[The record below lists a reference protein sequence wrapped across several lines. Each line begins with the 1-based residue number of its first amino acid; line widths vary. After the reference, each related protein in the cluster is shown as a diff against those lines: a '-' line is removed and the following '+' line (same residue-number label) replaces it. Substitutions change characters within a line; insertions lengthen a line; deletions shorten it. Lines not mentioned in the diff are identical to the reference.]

1 VVGTPD
7 DFRRE
12 ACTLRRWYKEGTLW
26 APASRSTQRNTF
38 MSEFEILILGRLSR
52 VSRSRARHGFANP
65 RGYPGMGGTGTGT
78 GRLKV
83 THRKPTPVARVW
95 RVFPGTRITK
105 RHMRH
110 ISLPPPTSI
119 RPQTQQH
126 AQDMS
131 PNTTTRRWG
140 GGEKDEGGDGPSCPS
155 P

>member
-1 VVGTPD
+1 MSL
-7 DFRRE
+7 
-12 ACTLRRWYKEGTLW
+12 ANLRCSLGHRLLLVAIGF
-26 APASRSTQRNTF
+26 SHSTKFPIIIFPVT
-38 MSEFEILILGRLSR
+38 
-52 VSRSRARHGFANP
+52 RARHGFANP

-83 THRKPTPVARVW
+83 THRKPTPVARGW
-95 RVFPGTRITK
+95 RVFPGTQITK
-105 RHMRH
+105 HHMRH